1 MHFIVFRLNLHS
13 EFGPE
18 FAHWANLQKI
28 AAKMAIHYEYS
39 VEVNSS
45 PEQAFAVIDELART
59 PEWLCVCVSLEKL
72 TQGPNKVGD
81 KLKYTFKQGNR
92 TGVMDGEITARTPGE
107 KLTYRF
113 DDKMFQVVIDF
124 NISPTSAGAKMTHV
138 ITITPKTFVGKL
150 MTPLIRLGVP
160 KQTKDAMHALRAILD
175 SAVRTV

>member
-81 KLKYTFKQGNR
+81 KL
-92 TGVMDGEITARTPGE
+92 
-107 KLTYRF
+107 
-113 DDKMFQVVIDF
+113 
-124 NISPTSAGAKMTHV
+124 
-138 ITITPKTFVGKL
+138 